1 MSKQIER
8 LLAKAAEDEEKKKDP
23 EGQPGEG
30 EPSGAPAETP
40 EDKPKDGAPA
50 ADGEPADGD
59 GEPAGGDGE
68 PADGDGEPAD
78 GGEAPAEEGDDRK
91 KKDEEEA
98 KALAAVL
105 AENVDLKSRVSLLEK
120 AFAAEKAETAR
131 LRAAL
136 ADPSFAAAAMRPQK
150 VGASVEAAV
159 TQPMTR
165 EEAEKRYSALKDP
178 KERDA
183 FRAAHAEILGLK
195 AR

>member
-1 MSKQIER
+1 MSKKIER
-8 LLAKAAEDEEKKKDP
+8 LLAKAAEDEEKKKNP

-40 EDKPKDGAPA
+40 GDKPKDGEPA
-50 ADGEPADGD
+50 ADGEPADG
-59 GEPAGGDGE
+59 EPA
-68 PADGDGEPAD
+68 DGEPAD
-78 GGEAPAEEGDDRK
+78 GGEAPAGEPAEEGDDKK

-98 KALAAVL
+98 KAIAAIV
-105 AENVDLKSRVSLLEK
+105 AENADLKARVSLLEK
-120 AFAAEKAETAR
+120 AFSAEKAETAR

-150 VGASVEAAV
+150 VGAAVEAAAK
-159 TQPMTR
+159 PSMTR

-178 KERDA
+178 KERAA
-183 FRAAHAEILGLK
+183 FRAAHADILGLK

>member
-8 LLAKAAEDEEKKKDP
+8 LLAKAAEDEEKNKDP

-30 EPSGAPAETP
+30 EPNA
-40 EDKPKDGAPA
+40 
-50 ADGEPADGD
+50 
-59 GEPAGGDGE
+59 DGE

-78 GGEAPAEEGDDRK
+78 GEGEPADGEPADGGEAPAEEPAEEGDDKK

-98 KALAAVL
+98 KALAATV
-105 AENVDLKSRVSLLEK
+105 AENIELKARVSLLEK

-150 VGASVEAAV
+150 VGAAVEAAV

-178 KERDA
+178 KERAA

>member
-8 LLAKAAEDEEKKKDP
+8 LLAKAAEEEKEKKDP
-23 EGQPGEG
+23 ETPEAPADGGGDPDDG
-30 EPSGAPAETP
+30 EPN
-40 EDKPKDGAPA
+40 

-59 GEPAGGDGE
+59 GDPE
-68 PADGDGEPAD
+68 D
-78 GGEAPAEEGDDRK
+78 GGETPSEGVGDPAGEPAEEGDDKK
-91 KKDEEEA
+91 KKDDEEA
-98 KALAAVL
+98 KALAATV
-105 AENVDLKSRVSLLEK
+105 AENIELKARVSLLEK

-150 VGASVEAAV
+150 VGAAVEAAV
-159 TQPMTR
+159 TPPMTK
-165 EEAEKRYSALKDP
+165 EEAEEKYSGLKDP

-183 FRAAHAEILGLK
+183 FRAAHADILGLK